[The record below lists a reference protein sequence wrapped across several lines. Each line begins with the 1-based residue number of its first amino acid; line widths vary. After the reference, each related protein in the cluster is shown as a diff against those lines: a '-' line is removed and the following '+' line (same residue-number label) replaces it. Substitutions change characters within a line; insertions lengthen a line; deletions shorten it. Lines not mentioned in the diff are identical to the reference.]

1 MNYLSIILGILI
13 MYVALKIYQESDYV
27 HLKCIISGV
36 DGNKYCVRHRNKL
49 HLAADKLAK
58 VTENMRT
65 LVKFA
70 GKKYGNN
77 DAIKRLVEGFN
88 PKKIVETLPTSKYT
102 AYSQNKGEKMAFC
115 LNKKKDSDELID
127 LNTLTFVAIHELAH
141 VATKSVG
148 HTDEFWQNFKF
159 LLQIANKLNIYEPI
173 DYSKKPKEYCGMTIN
188 DNPYYE

>member
-1 MNYLSIILGILI
+1 

-77 DAIKRLVEGFN
+77 DAMKRLVEGFN

-159 LLQIANKLNIYEPI
+159 LLQIANKLDIYHPI

>member
-77 DAIKRLVEGFN
+77 DSIKRLVEGFN

-159 LLQIANKLNIYEPI
+159 LLQIAKKLNIYEPI

>member
-1 MNYLSIILGILI
+1 

-77 DAIKRLVEGFN
+77 DAMKRLVEGFN

-159 LLQIANKLNIYEPI
+159 LLQIAKKLNIYEPI